1 MTKTALIWGGAGGIG
16 KALISSLKADGW
28 QVAAVAR
35 DELAIAKQADF
46 AFEANFAD
54 PASVERAALSI
65 SMSVDLVDL
74 WIYAAGDISMTK
86 LPELSPEELNRIVSA
101 NLTGPIVT
109 LHHSLPLLREDA
121 HVVLLG
127 AVSER
132 LALPGLSAYAA
143 AKSGL
148 ESFAAALAKEQRKMR
163 VTVVRPG
170 AVATPFWDRVPLKLP
185 ADAAPPEK
193 VAKRILEAYA
203 SGHKGQL
210 DLV

>member
-16 KALISSLKADGW
+16 KALIASLKADGW

-35 DELAIAKQADF
+35 DELAIAKEADF
-46 AFEANFAD
+46 TFEADFAD

-65 SMSVDLVDL
+65 SMSVDPVDL
-74 WIYAAGDISMTK
+74 WVYTAGDISMTK
-86 LPELSPEELNRIVSA
+86 LPELSPEELSRIVSA

-121 HVVLLG
+121 HLVLLG

-170 AVATPFWDRVPLKLP
+170 AVATSFWDRVPLKLP

-193 VAKRILEAYA
+193 VAKRIMEAYA
-203 SGHKGQL
+203 DGHKGQL